1 MTRPTQ
7 GLGASASPQ
16 ATALNTLLVQP
27 YGQPPPLGKR
37 SPIWKFY
44 PTTYPPESGVDGLL
58 GLSFLKHFKLTIRFR
73 KGIIDL
79 NKER

>member
-1 MTRPTQ
+1 
-7 GLGASASPQ
+7 
-16 ATALNTLLVQP
+16 LNTLLAQA
-27 YGQPPPLGKR
+27 YGQPPPLDKR
-37 SPIWKFY
+37 SPISKFY
-44 PTTYPPESGVDGLL
+44 ATTYPRKGVDGLL

>member
-1 MTRPTQ
+1 
-7 GLGASASPQ
+7 LGASGSSQ
-16 ATALNTLLVQP
+16 AAALNTLLVQP
-27 YGQPPPLGKR
+27 YGQPTAIGQKVANMEVLCHD
-37 SPIWKFY
+37 I
-44 PTTYPPESGVDGLL
+44 PPESGVDGLL